1 MFEFKCE
8 DGGALWSSSPLL
20 GARVSERERGGET
33 PTDGQAR
40 AVFLLR
46 VF

>member
-20 GARVSERERGGET
+20 GARVSESSGGGRRD
-33 PTDGQAR
+33 PR
-40 AVFLLR
+40 
-46 VF
+46 